1 MTLVHNILYMCSK
14 IDSIIKLTHIISN
27 KDMFLTFK
35 NKPTHSVSFME
46 QVNFY
51 DKNPE
56 DIINMT
62 LLEIH
67 SVEAEGRAK
76 ITGS

>member
-1 MTLVHNILYMCSK
+1 
-14 IDSIIKLTHIISN
+14 
-27 KDMFLTFK
+27 MFLMFK
-35 NKPTHSVSFME
+35 NKPTHSVSFIE

-67 SVEAEGRAK
+67 SVEAEGGAK

>member
-1 MTLVHNILYMCSK
+1 MTLVYNILYLYSK
-14 IDSIIKLTHIISN
+14 IYSIIKLTHIISN
-27 KDMFLTFK
+27 KDMLLMFK
-35 NKPTHSVSFME
+35 NSVSFME
-46 QVNFY
+46 QVNFC

-67 SVEAEGRAK
+67 SVEAEGGAK